1 MKNTTGTVRLL
12 VQIGMILLAAAAIW
26 GAVRH
31 QVIDNT
37 DDIKIIKEVDIPKID
52 AAKLDKEVFQMYLDQ
67 EHVAD
72 EKSDKKLD
80 RIEGKLDKVLE
91 K

>member
-12 VQIGMILLAAAAIW
+12 VQIGMILLAAAVIW

-31 QVIDNT
+31 QVVDNT
-37 DDIKIIKEVDIPKID
+37 EDIKVIKEVDIPKID
-52 AAKLDKEVFQMYLDQ
+52 
-67 EHVAD
+67 
-72 EKSDKKLD
+72 
-80 RIEGKLDKVLE
+80 EGKLDKVLE